1 MTDTFFISIAK
12 ESLLTALKVSAPVLI
27 VSMLVGLL
35 VSILQAVTQIQE
47 QTLTFVPKMI
57 AIVIVFLILGPWMV
71 RTLVNFTEYM
81 INNIIY
87 VVK

>member
-1 MTDTFFISIAK
+1 MTDTFLISIAK
-12 ESLLTALKVSAPVLI
+12 ESLLTALKVAAPVLI

-35 VSILQAVTQIQE
+35 VSILQAITQIQE

-71 RTLVNFTEYM
+71 KTLVNFTEYM
-81 INNIIY
+81 INSIIY

>member
-1 MTDTFFISIAK
+1 MTDTFLISIAK
-12 ESLLTALKVSAPVLI
+12 ESILTALKVAAPVLI
-27 VSMLVGLL
+27 VSMLVGLII
-35 VSILQAVTQIQE
+35 SILQAVTQIQE

-71 RTLVNFTEYM
+71 KTLVKFTEYM
-81 INNIIY
+81 INSIIY

>member
-1 MTDTFFISIAK
+1 MTDTFLISIAK
-12 ESLLTALKVSAPVLI
+12 ESILTALKVAAPVLI
-27 VSMLVGLL
+27 VSMLIGLII
-35 VSILQAVTQIQE
+35 SILQAVTQIQE

-71 RTLVNFTEYM
+71 KTLVKFTEYM
-81 INNIIY
+81 INSIIY

>member
-1 MTDTFFISIAK
+1 MTDTFLISIAK
-12 ESLLTALKVSAPVLI
+12 ESLLTALKVAAPVLI

-35 VSILQAVTQIQE
+35 VSILQAITQIQE

-81 INNIIY
+81 INSIIY

>member
-1 MTDTFFISIAK
+1 MTDTFLISIAK

>member
-1 MTDTFFISIAK
+1 
-12 ESLLTALKVSAPVLI
+12 
-27 VSMLVGLL
+27 
-35 VSILQAVTQIQE
+35 TQIQE

-81 INNIIY
+81 INSIIY

>member
-1 MTDTFFISIAK
+1 MTDTFLISIAK
-12 ESLLTALKVSAPVLI
+12 ESLLTALKVAAPVLI

-81 INNIIY
+81 INSIIY